1 MQFTGKSFFL
11 NVKLGREDMKR
22 DFLFFFLCFSYI
34 QQVSATACSRS
45 FLPKKILRMPIYSSL
60 SNESM
65 LQITGLKPRDFSG
78 LVVLEVASGK
88 NLFMNYAIENGA
100 RAALAVDRRVWL
112 WNKKLPKERYLRADI
127 LNSNTV
133 EQIRKRL
140 GGLADIT
147 IVASI
152 FGVLNEQETVEW
164 LEQLIQF
171 TKPEGFIIVDFM
183 ISDEYRRNGG
193 ISENEFKDILNDIE
207 KNKRLINSFSNLHKN
222 KDLKYEKMNPLAFW
236 PNSIKAL
243 SFEQAKERPPSV
255 TYRIDL

>member
-1 MQFTGKSFFL
+1 
-11 NVKLGREDMKR
+11 
-22 DFLFFFLCFSYI
+22 
-34 QQVSATACSRS
+34 
-45 FLPKKILRMPIYSSL
+45 
-60 SNESM
+60 M

-78 LVVLEVASGK
+78 LAVLEVASGK
-88 NLFMNYAIENGA
+88 NLFMNYVVENGA
-100 RAALAVDRRVWL
+100 RAALAVDRRFWL
-112 WNKKLPKERYLRADI
+112 WHKELPKERYLRADI
-127 LNSNTV
+127 LNRNTV
-133 EQIRKRL
+133 EQIKERL

-152 FGVLNEQETVEW
+152 FGVLNESETIEW

-171 TKPEGFIIVDFM
+171 TKPEGLIIVDFM

-193 ISENEFKDILNDIE
+193 ISENEFKDVLNNLN
-207 KNKRLINSFSNLHKN
+207 KNNGPINSFSDQHTN

-236 PNSIKAL
+236 PNSIETL